1 VIEAVFSSQ
10 LFSPLLRLLLLLG
23 TEVNVAV
30 FSSQLFSPLL
40 RLLFL
45 LGTGVM
51 VNPSLLQISQY

>member
-1 VIEAVFSSQ
+1 ME
-10 LFSPLLRLLLLLG
+10 
-23 TEVNVAV
+23 AV

-45 LGTGVM
+45 LGTVVM